1 MCTEVVCSLV
11 ATLSDVTIGNNH
23 LCFKLWTQRAH
34 FEANKHNYR
43 CIPVEL
49 WRHSYKRN
57 YYLAKGSDHAMS
69 SKGSKGSD
77 HHWETLQN
85 LPIWKTHESNTIL
98 TVSNLKT
105 LQPCQNPIYLILN
118 NNKKPWNKLILK
130 SQKAEF
136 LTPKDRAD
144 RNPSSMDTVCALNF
158 GQFYACWYSGATEMW
173 YHKIERS
180 RK

>member
-11 ATLSDVTIGNNH
+11 ATLSDVTVGNNH

-34 FEANKHNYR
+34 FEANKDNYS

-57 YYLAKGSDHAMS
+57 YYLAKGSDHARS
-69 SKGSKGSD
+69 SKGSD

-158 GQFYACWYSGATEMW
+158 GQFYASWYSGATEMW